1 MRVLCITSHGNT
13 LNSIRPEAEA
23 MIGLR
28 RAGVELDVMTQGDSA
43 YAERFREEG
52 IGLIDFVPR
61 RKISLSAIRFIRR
74 TLVEGRYDIVHL
86 YNNKAIANG
95 LLAAIGLPVKAL
107 TYRGQTGN
115 LHRYDPFGYLTHL
128 SPRVDGIT
136 CVARAVQRDLQ
147 ALRPRHPHIV
157 TVYKGHD
164 LAWYGE
170 TPADLGALGVR
181 PGSVSIICVA
191 NNRPRKGVPVLVE
204 AFARLPADVEA
215 DLLLVGKNMDTPELQ
230 QEIAAHPR
238 KDRIHVVGF
247 RTDAPR
253 LTAGSDIAVLPAIK
267 REGLPKTVIEA
278 MAYGVPVVVS
288 DTGGNA
294 ELVEDGVSGRV
305 VPPGDADAL
314 AAALAGL
321 ARDPAQRRAM
331 GEAARVR
338 IGREFTVQATVEATL
353 KLYREVLGEDR

>member
-1 MRVLCITSHGNT
+1 
-13 LNSIRPEAEA
+13 

-28 RAGVELDVMTQGDSA
+28 RAGVELDVMTQGNSA
-43 YAERFREEG
+43 YAERFRAEG

-61 RKISLSAIRFIRR
+61 RKVSLAAIRFIRR
-74 TLVEGRYDIVHL
+74 TLIEGRYDIVHL

-95 LLAAIGLPVKAL
+95 LFAAIGLPVKAV

-115 LHRYDPFGYLTHL
+115 LHRYDPFAYLTHL

-136 CVARAVQRDLQ
+136 CVADAVRQDLQ

-157 TVYKGHD
+157 TIYKGHD

-170 TPADLGALGVR
+170 TPADLGELGV
-181 PGSVSIICVA
+181 PAGSVAIICVA

-204 AFARLPADVEA
+204 AFAGLPAEIDA
-215 DLLLVGKNMDTPELQ
+215 HLLLVGNNMDAPDLERR
-230 QEIAAHPR
+230 IAEHPR
-238 KDRIHVVGF
+238 KDRIHVLGF

-278 MAYGVPVVVS
+278 MAYGVPPVVS

-305 VPPGDADAL
+305 VPVADAGAL
-314 AAALAGL
+314 AAALTEL
-321 ARDPAQRRAM
+321 ASDAALRRSM
-331 GEAARVR
+331 GEAARAR
-338 IGREFTVQATVEATL
+338 IGQDFTVGATVDRTL
-353 KLYREVLGEDR
+353 RFYRDVLGRDR